1 MNENSRFS
9 FHSHSPDQTARCA
22 QALARVCVP
31 ALGAGGAFVVNL
43 VGELGAGKTHF
54 VKGLASGLGLEAE
67 SVTSPTFAIV
77 NEYGAHAG
85 AGLVHL
91 DFYRLESEAAL
102 EEVGFLDLLALPA
115 MLAIEWGD
123 RFPRS
128 LPIDH
133 LTVEI
138 SRQVAIADASASGV
152 IDPGLEGAVDSAD
165 DATLELRPRHL
176 VVRASGAQ
184 SQKTLEAWR
193 ASLRDNNLTQTT
205 DGDSP
210 SKGR

>member
-54 VKGLASGLGLEAE
+54 VKGLASGLGLEGE

-102 EEVGFLDLLALPA
+102 EEVGFLDLLAMPA

-138 SRQVAIADASASGV
+138 SPQVAIAD
-152 IDPGLEGAVDSAD
+152 SAD
-165 DATLELRPRHL
+165 DETLDLRPRHL
-176 VVRASGAQ
+176 LVRASGAQ

-193 ASLRDNNLTQTT
+193 ASLRDNDLTLTT
-205 DGDSP
+205 DCNSP
-210 SKGR
+210 